1 MFIVVEVV
9 FVSIIIAVN
18 SLIGSIPHQIISTA
32 IAIAATFVLLA
43 LVVFI
48 FHRSSFVHMS

>member
-1 MFIVVEVV
+1 MFMIVEVV

-48 FHRSSFVHMS
+48 FHRLNIVHMS